1 VLCIQVIFFVVY
13 LFSRFCCLTNWEGFG
28 LVLLSVVYQIMKN
41 QLLALG
47 LLFYQL
53 ESIGLLLL
61 FNESRGIFF
70 FLLLD
75 NQKALV

>member
-1 VLCIQVIFFVVY
+1 
-13 LFSRFCCLTNWEGFG
+13 
-28 LVLLSVVYQIMKN
+28 MKN

-53 ESIGLLLL
+53 EGIGLFLLL
-61 FNESRGIFF
+61 NESRGIFF

-75 NQKALV
+75 NQEALV